1 MFSEALKSNGFGNTR
16 EAQKDAQCS
25 TPRLPRSARR
35 KTSAKR
41 RTQQRKAHA
50 KRTKQYAKTSAKR
63 KKQHPTEHSAAQ
75 HCARRPPRNAQSKS
89 KASTKRHDAVLRF
102 RVQYTKLRCKK
113 IAGSRNRT
121 KDALQYVIA
130 NSCHAVHYSTVQYLV
145 PAQLEAQHRSN
156 CEVGSGALGVDKVSP
171 AHHQW
176 SVLCNTVPSTR
187 PEHHQYSKSLY
198 SAVPERHLFITS
210 APPVH
215 HQHLTIHHQYIAS
228 RASNNTVVTSTSPVH
243 NTVQHVPDAAS
254 QVHHQYNTAQYCT
267 STARHHCIISTVL
280 YTTCASPVQYISSTP
295 PVHHQHITSTSPV
308 HRQRIT
314 SASPVHHQRSSQA
327 HH

>member
-1 MFSEALKSNGFGNTR
+1 
-16 EAQKDAQCS
+16 
-25 TPRLPRSARR
+25 
-35 KTSAKR
+35 
-41 RTQQRKAHA
+41 
-50 KRTKQYAKTSAKR
+50 
-63 KKQHPTEHSAAQ
+63 
-75 HCARRPPRNAQSKS
+75 
-89 KASTKRHDAVLRF
+89 
-102 RVQYTKLRCKK
+102 LRCKK

-314 SASPVHHQRSSQA
+314 SASPVHHQYITSTSTVHHQCITSTPPVHHQYITSASPA
-327 HH
+327 HRQPVHHQYITSTPPIQYSTVQCITSTSLLHHQICSALYITRTSPVQYSTSPDHHYWITPALTSTVHHQHITSTSPLRHQH